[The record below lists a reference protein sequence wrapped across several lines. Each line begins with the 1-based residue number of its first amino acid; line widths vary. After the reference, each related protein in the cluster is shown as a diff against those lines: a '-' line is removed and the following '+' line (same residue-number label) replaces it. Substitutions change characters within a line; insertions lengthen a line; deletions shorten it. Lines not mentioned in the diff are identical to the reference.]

1 MGSVH
6 DAAPQQVVAEIV
18 RLGKVA
24 RRKDLLTRG
33 CTDWGLRSAVTAGL
47 IVSVSRGYFALPG
60 AHPLD
65 VRLAQYQAR
74 RTRLSK
80 AEQLG
85 LWVIKA
91 PGKPHVAVAHGRA
104 VPGCVVHRVSG
115 AQTLMD
121 ILRQCIHCGTEL
133 EALTVVESA
142 VVLKHCTIPELRAQF
157 SGRGDAQARAVIA
170 LIDPQSM
177 SIVETIARYYLRK
190 EGYSVQSQYYQKDVG
205 HLDLWIDGILGLETD
220 GAKYHNTPDG
230 WSADLIR
237 DNMLVIKGM
246 WHLRIPAR
254 VVFERPDLM
263 LEWVRKAF
271 VRINASKK

>member
-1 MGSVH
+1 M
-6 DAAPQQVVAEIV
+6 
-18 RLGKVA
+18 
-24 RRKDLLTRG
+24 
-33 CTDWGLRSAVTAGL
+33 
-47 IVSVSRGYFALPG
+47 
-60 AHPLD
+60 
-65 VRLAQYQAR
+65 
-74 RTRLSK
+74 SK

-85 LWVIKA
+85 LWVIKT
-91 PGKPHVAVAHGRA
+91 PSKPHVAVAHGRA

-115 AQTLMD
+115 EQTLMD
-121 ILRQCIHCGTEL
+121 ILRQCIQCGTEL

-142 VVLKHCTIPELRAQF
+142 VVLEHCTIPELRAEF
-157 SGRGDAQARAVIA
+157 SGRNDAQARTVIA

-190 EGYSVQSQYYQKDVG
+190 EGYNVQSQYYQKDVG
-205 HLDLWIDGILGLETD
+205 HLDLCIDGILGLETD

-271 VRINASKK
+271 VRINASKNQLNPLAY